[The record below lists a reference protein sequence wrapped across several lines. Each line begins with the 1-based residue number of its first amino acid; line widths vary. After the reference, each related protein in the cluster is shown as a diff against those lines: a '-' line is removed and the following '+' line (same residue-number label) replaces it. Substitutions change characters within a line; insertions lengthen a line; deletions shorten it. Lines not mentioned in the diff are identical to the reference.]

1 MSRKSVRERVLV
13 VGGGGREHALAWSM
27 RRSPEVELVLAAPGN
42 PGTAEVAENVAV
54 AATDARS
61 LAELALARGVTLAVL
76 GPDAAVAA
84 GVGDAL
90 RGAGIPC
97 FGPTAAAGRL
107 ETSKVFAKR
116 LMRRLGVPTA
126 DFTVCSSWEE
136 AQRQLQG
143 RPGGVVVKADGLA
156 LGKGAFVC
164 ADADEAL
171 AVARRLLVERELG
184 EAGSQVVLEERLL
197 GEEASFFAL
206 CDGERALMLP
216 PARDYKAALEGDRGP
231 NTGGMGAY
239 APPQLPSWE
248 ELNRQVLTRV
258 VEPVLAEMARLS
270 CPFVGCLYVGGMVV
284 SGQVQVLE
292 FNARFGDPEAEVL
305 LPWLPDLLPQLR
317 LAARGGL
324 GSGLAPRPEGA
335 SVGVVAVREPYP
347 GPVEPGGEVVGLDRL
362 PEGCLA
368 FQMGTR
374 AGPGGRPEVSGGRVV
389 VVVGTGPDLGT
400 ARELAYRGIG
410 AVRFPGMR
418 FRGDIA
424 ASAGG
429 G

>member
-1 MSRKSVRERVLV
+1 MSRKSVPERVLV
-13 VGGGGREHALAWSM
+13 VGGGGREHALAWAL

-54 AATDARS
+54 AATDARA

-84 GVGDAL
+84 GVADAL
-90 RGAGIPC
+90 AVAGIPC

-107 ETSKVFAKR
+107 ETSKVFAKQ

-126 DFTVCSSWEE
+126 DFRVCSSWEE
-136 AQRQLQG
+136 AQEQLRG
-143 RPGGVVVKADGLA
+143 RSEGVVVKADGLA

-164 ADADEAL
+164 ASAEEAL
-171 AVARRLLVERELG
+171 EVARRLLVERELG
-184 EAGSQVVLEERLL
+184 EAGRQLVLEERLS

-206 CDGERALMLP
+206 CDGKGALMLP
-216 PARDYKAALEGDRGP
+216 PACDYKAALDGNRGP

-248 ELNRQVLTRV
+248 QLNQQVLTQV
-258 VEPVLAEMARLS
+258 VEPVLAEMARS
-270 CPFVGCLYVGGMVV
+270 GCPFVGCLYVGGMVV

-324 GSGLAPRPEGA
+324 EPGVAPSPRGA
-335 SVGVVAVREPYP
+335 SVGVVAVRQPYP
-347 GPVEPGGEVVGLDRL
+347 GPVEPGGEVRGLDRL

-389 VVVGTGPDLGT
+389 TVVGTGPDLAE
-400 ARELAYRGIG
+400 ARELAYRGIA

-418 FRGDIA
+418 CRADIA
-424 ASAGG
+424 APAARG
-429 G
+429 

>member
-54 AATDARS
+54 AATDAPA

-164 ADADEAL
+164 ASAEEAL
-171 AVARRLLVERELG
+171 GVARRLLVERELG
-184 EAGSQVVLEERLL
+184 EAGAQVVLEETLC

-248 ELNRQVLTRV
+248 ELNRQVLSQV
-258 VEPVLAEMARLS
+258 VEPVLAEMARLG

-284 SGQVQVLE
+284 SAQVQVLE

-324 GSGLAPRPEGA
+324 QSGLAPRPRGA

-347 GPVEPGGEVVGLDRL
+347 GPVEPGGEVGGLDSL

-389 VVVGTGPDLGT
+389 VVVGSGPDLGA
-400 ARELAYRGIG
+400 ARELAYRGIA

-418 FRGDIA
+418 YRGDIA
-424 ASAGG
+424 VPAGRG
-429 G
+429 

>member
-164 ADADEAL
+164 ASAEEAL
-171 AVARRLLVERELG
+171 GVARRLLVERELG
-184 EAGSQVVLEERLL
+184 EAGAQVVLEETLC

-248 ELNRQVLTRV
+248 ELNRQVLSQV
-258 VEPVLAEMARLS
+258 VEPVLAEMARLG

-324 GSGLAPRPEGA
+324 QSGLAPRPRGA

-347 GPVEPGGEVVGLDRL
+347 GPVEPGGEVGGLDSL

-389 VVVGTGPDLGT
+389 VVVGSGPDLGA
-400 ARELAYRGIG
+400 ARELAYRGIA

-418 FRGDIA
+418 YRGDIA
-424 ASAGG
+424 VPAGRG
-429 G
+429 

>member
-1 MSRKSVRERVLV
+1 VSRKIVRERVLV

-54 AATDARS
+54 AATDAS
-61 LAELALARGVTLAVL
+61 ALAELARDRGVTLAVI

-84 GVGDAL
+84 GVGDAFE
-90 RGAGIPC
+90 GAGIPC

-136 AQRQLQG
+136 AQEQLSG

-164 ADADEAL
+164 AGAEEAL
-171 AVARRLLVERELG
+171 GVARRLLVERELG
-184 EAGSQVVLEERLL
+184 EAGSQVVLEERLW

-216 PARDYKAALEGDRGP
+216 PARDYKAALEGDSGP

-239 APPQLPSWE
+239 APPQLPVWE
-248 ELNRQVLTRV
+248 ELNRQVLQQV
-258 VEPVLAEMARLS
+258 VEPVLAEMARLG
-270 CPFVGCLYVGGMVV
+270 CPFVGCLYAGGMVV
-284 SGQVQVLE
+284 SGQVHVLE

-324 GSGLAPRPEGA
+324 ESGLAPQPGGA

-389 VVVGTGPDLGT
+389 TVVGSGPDLGA

-418 FRGDIA
+418 YRRDIA
-424 ASAGG
+424 APAGG